1 MEKQKVTVYVSTD
14 LDGVKYATI
23 GFAVPRCQDML
34 EKLEAPVQRSDL
46 FIMRVFP
53 ENYCKKYTWRTVVEL
68 VNGVSGSNLVSEIY
82 FKTLDNL
89 EGIEMEME
97 KLCVIDASMINALDI
112 PTDEV
117 IESLFLY
124 EEIKV
129 ANLIWKEYGRE

>member
-1 MEKQKVTVYVSTD
+1 MEKQKITVYVSTD
-14 LDGVKYATI
+14 PDGVKYATI
-23 GFAVPRCQDML
+23 GFTVPRCQDML
-34 EKLEAPVQRSDL
+34 EKLEAPVQESDL

-82 FKTLDNL
+82 FKTLDSL
-89 EGIEMEME
+89 EGIEME
-97 KLCVIDASMINALDI
+97 KLGVIDASMINALDI